1 MFLGGSWRPPIPV
14 SRSRQRES
22 VSGVRLGLTPV
33 IGPAAQSGRDSGR
46 ATHLHCSLSAETA
59 TKAVL
64 PLESVRVIAVEQY
77 GAGPYGTQFLA
88 DLGAEVIKVEN
99 PNDGGDM
106 ARDVGPFFFGE
117 RDSLF
122 FHAFNRNK
130 KSLTLDLTRPEGTA
144 ILHDL
149 VKGASA
155 VASNLRGDV
164 PEKLGLTYAHL
175 KEHNPQLVCAHLS
188 AYGRDGPRAGWP
200 GYDYLMQ
207 AEAGFLSLT
216 GETGGPPA
224 RCGLSLVDFMTG
236 LALAY
241 AVLAGLTGARATG
254 VGQDMDVSLF
264 DVARSNT
271 NYLAAWYL
279 NEGFCQTRLARSA
292 HPSLVPCQLYRTAD
306 GWIFLMCNKE
316 KFWPALCDALA
327 KPAWKQDAR
336 FLTFK
341 DRLAHRDLLTEM
353 LDGALGEKSTR
364 EWLDL
369 FAGAVPAAPVNDIAQ
384 ALDNPFVVEND
395 RLQTLEHP
403 DGRDYRL
410 VANPVRSAA
419 GETPANP
426 APALGQHT
434 DEILRALRYDQARIE
449 QLREAGVI

>member
-1 MFLGGSWRPPIPV
+1 
-14 SRSRQRES
+14 
-22 VSGVRLGLTPV
+22 
-33 IGPAAQSGRDSGR
+33 
-46 ATHLHCSLSAETA
+46 
-59 TKAVL
+59 

-77 GAGPYGTQFLA
+77 GAGPYGTMFLA
-88 DLGAEVIKVEN
+88 DLGAEVIKIEN

-106 ARDVGPFFFGE
+106 ARDVGPFFFAE

-130 KSLTLDLTRPEGTA
+130 KSLTLDLSRPEA
-144 ILHDL
+144 AAVLHDL
-149 VKGASA
+149 VKSASA

-175 KEHNPQLVCAHLS
+175 KAHNPAIVCAHLS
-188 AYGRDGPRAGWP
+188 AYGRDGPRASWP

-224 RCGLSLVDFMTG
+224 RFGLSLVDFMTG

-241 AVLAGLTGARATG
+241 AVLAGLAGVRSSG

-264 DVARSNT
+264 DVALSNT

-279 NEGFCQTRLARSA
+279 NEGFCQPRLPRSA

-316 KFWPALCDALA
+316 KFWPALCDALQR
-327 KPAWKQDAR
+327 PDWKNDPR

-341 DRLAHRDLLTEM
+341 DRLVHRDLLTEM
-353 LDGALGEKSTR
+353 LDGALAARSTSA
-364 EWLDL
+364 WLDS

-384 ALDNPFVVEND
+384 ALDNPFVMD
-395 RLQTLEHP
+395 HGRLQTLHHP
-403 DGRDYRL
+403 DGHAYRL
-410 VANPVRSAA
+410 VANPVRSAS
-419 GETPANP
+419 GETPARP
-426 APALGQHT
+426 APGLGQHT
-434 DEILRALRYDQARIE
+434 DELLRELNYDQDRIE
-449 QLREAGVI
+449 QLRDAGVI